1 MWKGGRGR
9 EEDKLLRIKVIQED
23 NLANL
28 KMQAYLVLTNKSLNV
43 EEFPLCVEGTHLREI
58 TLKTIGLMMV
68 TQ

>member
-1 MWKGGRGR
+1 MWKGGRRR
-9 EEDKLLRIKVIQED
+9 EEDKLLHIKVIQED

-43 EEFPLCVEGTHLREI
+43 GEFPLCVEGSTLREI

-68 TQ
+68 TH